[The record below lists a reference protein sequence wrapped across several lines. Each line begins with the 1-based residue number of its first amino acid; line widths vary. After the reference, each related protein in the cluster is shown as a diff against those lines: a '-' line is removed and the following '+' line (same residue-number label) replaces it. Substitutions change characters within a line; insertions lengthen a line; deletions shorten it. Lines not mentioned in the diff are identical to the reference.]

1 MWEPTATKALRDR
14 ETGQVHRATWEEM
27 QQYGPVRIEVG
38 PETAPHRWKD
48 YLRLSGVSA
57 ATARGLERAAKG
69 WGANARHWRVSFDP
83 VPLAKWLAVEQ
94 WSGAAWE
101 PIHRSPPTR
110 LDDPRFVFIAKT
122 EEEWAVFRQADVIV
136 ARDAKTGECLVAFG
150 RERIQQAR
158 DAGAEEVPAL
168 VVPINRG
175 ADELERLAAACLVL
189 KGRHDL

>member
-1 MWEPTATKALRDR
+1 VLAGEPGNLAEFR
-14 ETGQVHRATWEEM
+14 
-27 QQYGPVRIEVG
+27 
-38 PETAPHRWKD
+38 
-48 YLRLSGVSA
+48 
-57 ATARGLERAAKG
+57 RGLPPRIAEPVIGTVAG
-69 WGANARHWRVSFDP
+69 ARHE
-83 VPLAKWLAVEQ
+83 A
-94 WSGAAWE
+94 
-101 PIHRSPPTR
+101 
-110 LDDPRFVFIAKT
+110 
-122 EEEWAVFRQADVIV
+122 ADVIV